1 MTDSNQ
7 QSAAPEV
14 QGTGETLKG
23 WLWGLLSAVL
33 TGAGTS
39 LAVVVTATTVSPQT
53 FNTGSAWNLALIGK
67 MALVAFLVGAG
78 GGLANYLQKSPLSS
92 VKAPLWI
99 AGALA
104 LSQLCG
110 CAALS
115 NWWQSDSTQTA
126 ARAVLNVV
134 ESEAL
139 NIGLNALEQ
148 YASHGNVSW
157 GNAALSAAPVALRTL
172 EGTPYAG
179 DQAAIQDTVSSW
191 IAASSMKEPV
201 SQQIAQVVAS
211 AVAQGANPSAAAEA
225 AARGLDAAVATAPL
239 PAPAAQ

>member
-1 MTDSNQ
+1 MTKANVLKWLLF
-7 QSAAPEV
+7 AAKYLALASGGASVVGYLPAKW
-14 QGTGETLKG
+14 TPY
-23 WLWGLLSAVL
+23 AVL
-33 TGAGTS
+33 VFGILS
-39 LAVVVTATTVSPQT
+39 VMHDAVIHIGDLVDDGQANDSFKV
-53 FNTGSAWNLALIGK
+53 GLI
-67 MALVAFLVGAG
+67 AVLFL
-78 GGLANYLQKSPLSS
+78 GLAPML
-92 VKAPLWI
+92 
-99 AGALA
+99 G
-104 LSQLCG
+104 G
-110 CAALS
+110 CAAIS
-115 NWWQSDSTQTA
+115 TWWQSDTTQTA

-191 IAASSMKEPV
+191 IAAASMKEPV

-211 AVAQGANPSAAAEA
+211 AVAQGASPSAAAEA

-239 PAPAAQ
+239 PSPTPAGE